1 MSLLVVGSVA
11 FDAVET
17 PFGKRDQMLGG
28 SASHFSISASFFT
41 DVRVV
46 AVVGGDFSSDELAVF
61 AKHHVDTTD
70 LEVVPDGETFRWFGR
85 YEYDLNVAHTLDT
98 HLNVFAGFE
107 PKLSDASK
115 NSRLVFLGNIQPDL
129 QRGVR
134 AQVPN
139 AELVALDTMNLWIDT
154 TRESLQKTIE
164 VVDLL
169 IVNDAEARQL
179 AEEAN
184 LIKAARKILSWGPH
198 TLIVKRGEYGAA
210 MFTKDEYFAIPAY
223 PLEAVFD
230 PTGAG
235 DTFAGGLMGY
245 LASQEKLD
253 TAALRRAMIFG
264 SVMASFNVEEFGT
277 ERVQRL
283 THEEIN
289 QRFRDFKRFTHF
301 EEIPFER
308 VAQASK

>member
-11 FDAVET
+11 FDNVET
-17 PFGKRDQMLGG
+17 PFGKRERMLGG

-46 AVVGGDFSSDELAVF
+46 AVVGGDFGPAEKDVF
-61 AKHHVDTTD
+61 ARHNIDTSD
-70 LEVVPDGETFRWFGR
+70 LEVIPEGKTFQWHGR

-98 HLNVFAGFE
+98 QLNVFAGFE
-107 PKLSDASK
+107 PKLSESSRQA
-115 NSRLVFLGNIQPDL
+115 RLVFLGNIQPDL

-134 AQVPN
+134 QQIPD

-154 TRESLQKTIE
+154 TRDSLQKTIE
-164 VVDLL
+164 VVDLV
-169 IVNDAEARQL
+169 IINDAEARQL
-179 AEEAN
+179 AEEPN
-184 LIKAARKILSWGPH
+184 LIKAARKILSWGPE

-245 LASQEKLD
+245 LSSQETLD
-253 TAALRRAMIFG
+253 AGALRRAMIFG

-277 ERVQRL
+277 ERVQKL
-283 THEEIN
+283 THAEIN
-289 QRFRDFKRFTHF
+289 QRFSAFKSFTHF

-308 VAQASK
+308 AVSAVK

>member
-70 LEVVPDGETFRWFGR
+70 LEVVPDGKTFRWFGR

-107 PKLSDASK
+107 PKLSDTSK

-134 AQVPN
+134 AQVSN

-179 AEEAN
+179 AEEPN

-210 MFTKDEYFAIPAY
+210 MFTKNEYFAIPAY

-235 DTFAGGLMGY
+235 GHLCRRLDGISGQPGKTGHRGA
-245 LASQEKLD
+245 ASRDDLW
-253 TAALRRAMIFG
+253 LG
-264 SVMASFNVEEFGT
+264 HGV
-277 ERVQRL
+277 VQR
-283 THEEIN
+283 
-289 QRFRDFKRFTHF
+289 
-301 EEIPFER
+301 
-308 VAQASK
+308 

>member
-17 PFGKRDQMLGG
+17 PFGKRDRMLGG

-46 AVVGGDFSSDELAVF
+46 AVVGGDFGPDEKAVF
-61 AKHHVDTTD
+61 ASHNIDTSD
-70 LEVVPDGETFRWFGR
+70 LEVIPEGETFQWHGR
-85 YEYDLNVAHTLDT
+85 YEFDLNVAHTLET
-98 HLNVFAGFE
+98 QLNVFAGFQ
-107 PKLSDASK
+107 PKLSEKSK
-115 NSRLVFLGNIQPDL
+115 QARLVFLGNIQPDL

-134 AQVPN
+134 QQVPD

-154 TRESLQKTIE
+154 TRDSLQKTIE
-164 VVDLL
+164 VVDLV
-169 IVNDAEARQL
+169 IINDAEARQL
-179 AEEAN
+179 AEEPN
-184 LIKAARKILSWGPH
+184 LIKAARKILSWGPS

-245 LASQEKLD
+245 LSSQKEID
-253 TAALRRAMIFG
+253 AAALRRAMIFG

-277 ERVQRL
+277 ERVQKL

-308 VAQASK
+308 AVSAV

>member
-17 PFGKRDQMLGG
+17 PFGKREKMLGG

-46 AVVGGDFSSDELAVF
+46 AVVGGDFGNEELNVF
-61 AKHHVDTTD
+61 KQHNVDTAD
-70 LEVVPDGETFRWFGR
+70 LEVIPDGKTFRWFGK

-98 HLNVFAGFE
+98 HLNVFAGFQ
-107 PKLSDASK
+107 PKLSAGSK
-115 NSRLVFLGNIQPDL
+115 SSRLVFLGNIQPDL
-129 QRGVR
+129 QRAVR
-134 AQVPN
+134 AQVSN

-179 AEEAN
+179 AEEPN

-210 MFTKDEYFAIPAY
+210 MFTRDEYFAIPAY
-223 PLEAVFD
+223 PLESVFD

-253 TAALRRAMIFG
+253 EGALRRAMIFG

-289 QRFRDFKRFTHF
+289 QRFRDFKHFTHF
-301 EEIPFER
+301 EEIPFEKA
-308 VAQASK
+308 VSSAS